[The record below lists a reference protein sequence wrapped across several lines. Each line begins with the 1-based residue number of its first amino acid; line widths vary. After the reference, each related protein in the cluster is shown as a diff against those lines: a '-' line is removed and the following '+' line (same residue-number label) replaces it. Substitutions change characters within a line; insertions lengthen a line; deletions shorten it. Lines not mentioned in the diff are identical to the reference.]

1 MSDMIMNNTA
11 SAGEILR
18 QALDIGEQ
26 LLINGAEISRVED
39 SIRRICVSY
48 GASRVDV
55 FSITSSIVV
64 TMYGSACGSVT
75 QTRRIQNMSYDLY
88 RLELLNN
95 LSRRIC
101 EQHLAPDEIKQQMD
115 AILNARRYGFFQQ
128 LVIYALISASFSL
141 FFGGSGQ
148 DAIFSALIGI
158 ILKFVQ
164 AGLSRMRINSF
175 IVMLSCAVAGGFFA
189 AFAVHL
195 GLADSMDKINIGNVM
210 LLIPGITLTN
220 SIRDMF
226 SGDTISG
233 ALRFLEAVLLSM
245 TIAFGFTI
253 SGLFF

>member
-1 MSDMIMNNTA
+1 MEQIRMDSSQT
-11 SAGEILR
+11 AGELLK

-39 SIRRICVSY
+39 TIRRICASY
-48 GASRVDV
+48 GAARVDV

-64 TMYGSACGSVT
+64 TVYNPDCGSIT
-75 QTRRIQNMSYDLY
+75 QTRRISNMSYDLY

-95 LSRRIC
+95 LSRKIC
-101 EQHLAPDEIKQQMD
+101 QQHLTPDEIQSEMLQILD
-115 AILNARRYGFFQQ
+115 AKRYGFYQQ
-128 LVIYALISASFSL
+128 LLIYALISASFSL
-141 FFGGSGQ
+141 FFGGSIR

-164 AGLSRMRINSF
+164 AGLSSMRINSF
-175 IVMLSCAVAGGFFA
+175 IVMLSCAAAGGFIA
-189 AFAVHL
+189 AITVHL
-195 GLADSMDKINIGNVM
+195 GLADSADKINIGNVM